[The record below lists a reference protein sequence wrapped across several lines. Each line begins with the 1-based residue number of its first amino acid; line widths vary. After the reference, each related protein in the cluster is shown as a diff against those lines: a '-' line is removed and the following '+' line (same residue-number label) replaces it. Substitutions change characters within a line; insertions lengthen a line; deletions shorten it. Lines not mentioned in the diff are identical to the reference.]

1 MQFTF
6 RDKDKP
12 ARPKIDPKHCGPTRM
27 ELWNA
32 MEPEVL
38 VAIQEVLEEDL
49 SPDPENELEVHE
61 PRVLELL
68 NAANYKLP
76 ARMLIL
82 AALADTYAE
91 EDDDDE
97 EKEEKPEAED
107 ILEKLR
113 VIYVGDD
120 EAVQAEE
127 ERQRKIRD
135 AVEEDVRS
143 QESDEEAPAEEESK
157 EILQQRVVVLY
168 LKDSQVRRLITTICK
183 FNTNKSVMHLGICE
197 FRSRRHPRRL
207 SAALFQ
213 ADI

>member
-1 MQFTF
+1 
-6 RDKDKP
+6 
-12 ARPKIDPKHCGPTRM
+12 
-27 ELWNA
+27 

-49 SPDPENELEVHE
+49 APDPENELEIHE

-82 AALADTYAE
+82 ATLADTYA

-97 EKEEKPEAED
+97 EKEEEKPEAED

-157 EILQQRVVVLY
+157 EISQQRIVVLY
-168 LKDSQVRRLITTICK
+168 LKDSQVERLL
-183 FNTNKSVMHLGICE
+183 FNIIVKLIIKKQ
-197 FRSRRHPRRL
+197 
-207 SAALFQ
+207 LF
-213 ADI
+213 